1 MRRVLYQSGCKDMHF
16 IYTSPNILMPFFQ
29 NILTE
34 IYKTLKQN
42 YLIDYYC
49 FDHKIIRQ
57 KDQSQ
62 PYL

>member
-1 MRRVLYQSGCKDMHF
+1 MHF
-16 IYTSPNILMPFFQ
+16 IYTPPNILMPFFQ

-42 YLIDYYC
+42 YLINDC

>member
-34 IYKTLKQN
+34 IYNHLKQN
-42 YLIDYYC
+42 YLINDCFFDYKSI
-49 FDHKIIRQ
+49 HQ
-57 KDQSQ
+57 KEQS
-62 PYL
+62 